1 MSIPSAST
9 KRNTPSTGVFVER
22 STQQFISRP
31 PRRAR
36 LSQVC
41 HSTMHKPETSL
52 KVRFAVSATA
62 GEFAVKVFELAMNWQ
77 SWPYSEIHKFWLR
90 LFTQMTQR
98 QAYCL
103 QPHRSDVFFALP
115 GQTERLH
122 GGPLASLGPVL

>member
-1 MSIPSAST
+1 
-9 KRNTPSTGVFVER
+9 
-22 STQQFISRP
+22 
-31 PRRAR
+31 
-36 LSQVC
+36 
-41 HSTMHKPETSL
+41 MHKPETSL

-103 QPHRSDVFFALP
+103 QPHRSDVSSRFQDRQSDYTAVLS
-115 GQTERLH
+115 
-122 GGPLASLGPVL
+122 LASVRSFESIAMNAVDGEPSARE